1 MIVLVSRSI
10 LANLEGDGIVF
21 ISSTPVAMTEL
32 TSPWLVQCDALFANS
47 SATLCIAAPEYPVQ
61 GRNIAFRLYLEMVLL
76 LLLL

>member
-1 MIVLVSRSI
+1 
-10 LANLEGDGIVF
+10 
-21 ISSTPVAMTEL
+21 MTEL

-61 GRNIAFRLYLEMVLL
+61 GRHIAFRLYLEMLL